1 MIETRKAD
9 DTDIPQEAE
18 EILKSKTDEWI
29 AENTDLDPD
38 EPSEPRSEIYI
49 SGCLTHENRRL
60 AAALARIRA
69 ARDHID
75 DRIGNSDPYAEVPH
89 PVSCAMVETE
99 EALDDSIDRTIR
111 TENPQE
117 K

>member
-1 MIETRKAD
+1 MIETRRAG

-38 EPSEPRSEIYI
+38 ESSESRSEIYV
-49 SGCLTHENRRL
+49 SGCLTHENRCL

-69 ARDHID
+69 ARDRID
-75 DRIGNSDPYAEVPH
+75 DRIDNPDPYADLHSVH
-89 PVSCAMVETE
+89 LAMIETE

-111 TENPQE
+111 KENTEQ
-117 K
+117 